1 MHSAIVKICTVLV
14 ILMAPHFSW
23 SLEIA
28 LPENELPSESVIP
41 KLDTSTVVLNR
52 TIQKAKHIS
61 AGLSYGQLL
70 DEMFYNSQ
78 LLSLELRYNIS
89 EMGAWGFRWDQW
101 MGGAT
106 TYTDTFAADVSQLQF
121 AAAPSRK
128 SGVFILR
135 AFDLYYG
142 KVSLG
147 KETIIPL
154 HMSWLAMVGMQ
165 NYESAWLPA
174 VQGGG
179 QLRMYFLKKFALDL
193 QYIFSAYQKVDPTS
207 TNVRASNGIPQ
218 ETAFSKKANLG
229 QVFQLGVSY
238 LF

>member
-1 MHSAIVKICTVLV
+1 MHSAIVKICA
-14 ILMAPHFSW
+14 ILAIWMAPQLSW
-23 SLEIA
+23 SLEIS

-41 KLDTSTVVLNR
+41 RLDNPKVVINR
-52 TIQKAKHIS
+52 TIQKSKHIS

-78 LLSLELRYNIS
+78 LLSLELRYNFS

-106 TYTDTFAADVSQLQF
+106 NYTDTFAADASQLQF

-135 AFDLYYG
+135 SFDLYYG

-154 HMSWLAMVGMQ
+154 HMSWLAMAGMQ

-179 QLRMYFLKKFALDL
+179 QLRMYFIKNFALDL

-207 TNVRASNGIPQ
+207 TNVRAANGVPQ
-218 ETAFSKKANLG
+218 DSAFSKKVNLG
-229 QVFQLGVSY
+229 QVFQLGASY